1 VADAVTKAVHAD
13 VVVPAVVAARR
24 LLFEDS
30 AATLIALTGQLALLL
45 QSYVEGEEKA
55 QAVPISVT
63 SLVYLSYANLANS

>member
-1 VADAVTKAVHAD
+1 MADAVTKAVHAD

-24 LLFEDS
+24 VLYVPV
-30 AATLIALTGQLALLL
+30 AAVLIALTGQLALAL